1 MKILLTADIPFHGSG
16 LSVLG
21 ESCYEGLKKLGH
33 EVVTHSLF
41 DHHGIEK
48 LLQTQKFDIHL
59 GVGYWAN
66 SVQQISLPKQYG
78 VPTAVYW
85 VSEGNVPK
93 FQDIIPKADLL
104 LVTSNFSK
112 KVFEKYVPESN
123 PITLYIGCD
132 TNRYYP
138 IYDYYPTH
146 DTPSKIFST
155 FISSGEVKGAEQG
168 IMAAEQLA
176 MKKMNPGKEGFKY
189 IIHSPHTEYSMEKL
203 YMIKLKNIIETYSM
217 ENYVKLILGRKL
229 PKKVMPSLYNSMW
242 FYLSLFRMGCFGIP
256 IIEAGACGIPTIGG
270 NWEPMS
276 EIIIPGKTG
285 ILVPST
291 ETRLHTKT
299 MEGVTYTEEWEI
311 VDVKILANEIE
322 WLLENEEERNRLG
335 KNAREHIVENFNE
348 EKQIKKLETELEKI
362 A

>member
-1 MKILLTADIPFHGSG
+1 MKILLTADTPFHGSG

-33 EVVTHSLF
+33 EVITHSLF

-66 SVQQISLPKQYG
+66 SVQQISLPKQYN

-93 FQDIIPKADLL
+93 FQDIIPQADLL

-112 KVFEKYVPESN
+112 KIFERYAPDSN

-132 TNRYYP
+132 TNYYYP
-138 IYDYYPTH
+138 ISGATPT
-146 DTPSKIFST
+146 KIFSG
-155 FISSGEVKGAEQG
+155 FVSSGEVKGIEEG
-168 IMAAEQLA
+168 IEAVSKMW
-176 MKKMNPGKEGFKY
+176 MKSSEGFKY
-189 IIHSPHTEYSMEKL
+189 IIHSPHTEYSLEKL
-203 YMIKLKNIIETYSM
+203 YVLKLQRMINILAVK
-217 ENYVKLILGRKL
+217 NYVSIISGKKL
-229 PKKVMPSLYNSMW
+229 PKEIMPKLYNSMW
-242 FYLSLFRMGCFGIP
+242 FYLSLFRMGCFGLP
-256 IIEAGACGIPTIGG
+256 IIEAGACGIPVIGG
-270 NWEPMS
+270 DWEPMN

-285 ILVPST
+285 IIVPSA

-299 MEGVTYTEEWEI
+299 MEGVEYTEEWEI
-311 VDVKILANEIE
+311 VDTNMLSDEIL
-322 WLLENEEERNRLG
+322 WLLENPEERNRLG
-335 KNAREHIVENFNE
+335 KNARKHIVENFNVD
-348 EKQIKKLETELEKI
+348 KQIKKLETELEKI
-362 A
+362 V